1 MHQNPYSNKFF
12 NLWSAISLATEGM
25 QVACGQPNP
34 FQFQAPLWETQS
46 VACELFESIF
56 PPALSLSLSFSTL
69 FGPLEPSTQ
78 LLDDQQADGLG
89 EGCEEGAANAR
100 GDAQRDELLRAS
112 GGQEGMVRGRCRIP
126 FSRPYQERTSQ
137 TMGFHGFE
145 MGLGW
150 LSSSSWMRYIS
161 VWRMGQQSTVMPNSW
176 CQNDLEG
183 WRWWRWWCSWAACCL
198 PSNWKV
204 SAVEVGGAW
213 DLWVCGW
220 VDWLRF
226 AEAE

>member
-1 MHQNPYSNKFF
+1 MVNQTLSNFKPPSEKH
-12 NLWSAISLATEGM
+12 NLLLVRYLSPSSHPLSL
-25 QVACGQPNP
+25 
-34 FQFQAPLWETQS
+34 S
-46 VACELFESIF
+46 
-56 PPALSLSLSFSTL
+56 LSLSLSFSTL

-145 MGLGW
+145 MGLG
-150 LSSSSWMRYIS
+150 
-161 VWRMGQQSTVMPNSW
+161 
-176 CQNDLEG
+176 
-183 WRWWRWWCSWAACCL
+183 
-198 PSNWKV
+198 
-204 SAVEVGGAW
+204 
-213 DLWVCGW
+213 
-220 VDWLRF
+220 
-226 AEAE
+226 